1 MARQKSNGGGRVT
14 TPRPTHDTNDEI
26 LPLRRRNPLMFWFV
40 ILAVV
45 AMVLT
50 TMTGFISLL

>member
-1 MARQKSNGGGRVT
+1 MARQKKTGGGRVT
-14 TPRPTHDTNDEI
+14 TPRPTRDVHDEI

-40 ILAVV
+40 IVAVA

-50 TMTGFISLL
+50 TMSGLLAML

>member
-1 MARQKSNGGGRVT
+1 MSRPKKGGGRVT
-14 TPRPTHDTNDEI
+14 TPRPTRDANDEI
-26 LPLRRRNPLMFWFV
+26 LPLRQRRPLMFWV
-40 ILAVV
+40 VMLAVA

>member
-1 MARQKSNGGGRVT
+1 MTRQKNSGGRVT
-14 TPRPTHDTNDEI
+14 TARPTHDTNDEI
-26 LPLRRRNPLMFWFV
+26 LPLRRRNPVMFWFV

-45 AMVLT
+45 AMVAT

>member
-1 MARQKSNGGGRVT
+1 MARRRAGGGRVT
-14 TPRPTHDTNDEI
+14 TPRPTRDHNDEV
-26 LPLRRRNPLMFWFV
+26 LPLRRRNPWMFWFV

-50 TMTGFISLL
+50 TMTGFLSLL

>member
-1 MARQKSNGGGRVT
+1 MARQKNNSGRVT
-14 TPRPTHDTNDEI
+14 TPRPTRDVNDES

-50 TMTGFISLL
+50 TMTGFLSLL